1 MKKEIFGLKVY
12 QLIIILIV
20 AILITQ
26 TYQLITVDKAKEEIR
41 EPIINETVIEVEEEL
56 TPGQQS
62 VHEMNLFISTLLDTM
77 FPIILA
83 GIALLIT
90 SQIARVVLQLR
101 D

>member
-20 AILITQ
+20 AILITL
-26 TYQLITVDKAKEEIR
+26 TYQLITVDKTKEEIR
-41 EPIINETVIEVEEEL
+41 EPIINETVIEEEIEL

-77 FPIILA
+77 FPIFLA
-83 GIALLIT
+83 GIPVLII
-90 SQIARVVLQLR
+90 SQIARALLQIR